1 MLHNLPLL
9 SNEEL
14 LDLLM
19 KESKRFM
26 EALNNKLE
34 YHRLKDIHQN
44 LEGIYKELKRRRSRG
59 EIK

>member
-26 EALNNKLE
+26 EGLNNKLE